1 MTAAAPDQT
10 KLEGD
15 AMLVDLAQVRR
26 QARQELQDEAFR
38 MAVGE
43 EKERIK
49 QQRSWWERV
58 FPWVIKIERRR

>member
-1 MTAAAPDQT
+1 MV
-10 KLEGD
+10 
-15 AMLVDLAQVRR
+15 VDLDRVRR